1 MIIGEVLSSKQV
13 YEILKV
19 MRPLLP
25 IEYHEEYRQDEV
37 MRGMPQIIL
46 NGVQFFTP
54 RHASFL
60 TDTPYDK
67 DSHEMLNAGRL
78 DTSYVLT
85 LSNIEQRLSKL
96 GAWSKYGNV
105 WLMHGCDRCDCG
117 CKYWVND
124 TCVSCGF
131 KFDIYRHKHVA
142 PQVNND
148 EAIEDSL
155 RGKLAKEVLL

>member
-1 MIIGEVLSSKQV
+1 MIGEPLSSKQV
-13 YEILKV
+13 YEVLKV

-25 IEYHEEYRQDEV
+25 IEYHEEYRQDPV

-67 DSHEMLNAGRL
+67 DSHEMLKAGRL
-78 DTSYVLT
+78 DESYVLT

-96 GAWSKYGNV
+96 GAWSKYGNRY
-105 WLMHGCDRCDCG
+105 LTHGCDRCDCG

-124 TCVSCGF
+124 VCQSCGF
-131 KFDIYRHKHVA
+131 EFNIFDHNHVA
-142 PQVNND
+142 PQVNNH

>member
-1 MIIGEVLSSKQV
+1 MIGEFLSSKQV

-19 MRPLLP
+19 VRPLLP
-25 IEYHEEYRQDEV
+25 IEYHEEYRTDIA

-54 RHASFL
+54 RHAHFL

-67 DSHEMLNAGRL
+67 HSHEMLNAGRL
-78 DTSYVLT
+78 DESYVLT
-85 LSNIEQRLSKL
+85 LSNIEQRLSEL

-105 WLMHGCDRCDCG
+105 YLTHGCDRCDCG

-124 TCVSCGF
+124 VCQSCGF
-131 KFDIYRHKHVA
+131 EFNIYQHKRVS
-142 PQVNND
+142 PQVNNG